1 HGCGKT
7 TTAAK
12 LAKKVQEMGHRPL
25 LVAADVYR
33 PAAMEQL
40 RVLGESIR
48 APVLVQAG
56 ASDAVNI
63 CRQAFDYART
73 TNCDAIILDTAGR
86 LPIGRGVLP
95 ELPGIKPTT
104 TTP

>member
-1 HGCGKT
+1 MASRPPTVILLVGLHGSGKT

-25 LVAADVYR
+25 LVAADIYR

-48 APVLVQAG
+48 VPVLVQEG
-56 ASDAVNI
+56 ASDAVKI
-63 CRQAFDYART
+63 CRQALDYISY
-73 TNCDAIILDTAGR
+73 DQL
-86 LPIGRGVLP
+86 
-95 ELPGIKPTT
+95 
-104 TTP
+104 